1 MALFARC
8 TMSVA
13 TGCGTRD
20 RTLLTC
26 PCHAWTYGL
35 IGKPRKRLNF
45 RGLDFVENFEDGS
58 GDKLDLVEARCE
70 TWNDC
75 IFVNVSGNA
84 EPLADW
90 QTGCSP
96 CYNEQPTTIFPA
108 SAY

>member
-1 MALFARC
+1 
-8 TMSVA
+8 
-13 TGCGTRD
+13 
-20 RTLLTC
+20 
-26 PCHAWTYGL
+26 L